1 MKTTL
6 KTWHK
11 IALTVAAFVA
21 AVICFMIRLPS
32 TFSHMDKEMHSLF
45 YFLAAAFL
53 NILFAKKETLLYMRS
68 YSRRSMFLCRYRIR
82 TAVFKY
88 FIAKKSMA
96 MPTPKTCRPT
106 SRVLLFFLYCGSL
119 YVIVAAVFRLLKP
132 KSANDLPAHGETG
145 KGSHRL
151 PGNFMSR
158 AFVFI
163 APPVASHTS
172 TIDQYGTK
180 RAVSKLIQV

>member
-53 NILFAKKETLLYMRS
+53 NILFAKRNLVIHAVIFAALYVFGVAIEYAQQYSNTLLH
-68 YSRRSMFLCRYRIR
+68 
-82 TAVFKY
+82 
-88 FIAKKSMA
+88 KKIHGNADPEDMQANLQGLVIFS
-96 MPTPKTCRPT
+96 
-106 SRVLLFFLYCGSL
+106 VLWLA

-145 KGSHRL
+145 KGQ
-151 PGNFMSR
+151 P
-158 AFVFI
+158 
-163 APPVASHTS
+163 
-172 TIDQYGTK
+172 
-180 RAVSKLIQV
+180 